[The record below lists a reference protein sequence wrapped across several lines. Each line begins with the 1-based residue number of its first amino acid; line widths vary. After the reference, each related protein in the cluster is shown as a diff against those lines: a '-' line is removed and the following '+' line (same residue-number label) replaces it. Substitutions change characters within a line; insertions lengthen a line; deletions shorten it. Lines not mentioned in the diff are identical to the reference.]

1 MKARSF
7 IKTLLS
13 QQSLLYKIG
22 LVIVAIASVM
32 YFLPKGGHFKYQIQK
47 GKPWQY
53 ESLYAPYTY
62 TNKKLAEEIEAEMD
76 EIRSKTPPHFELTKE
91 VSHQVKSSF
100 EELFNESFRD
110 SLFNI
115 NKAVIKAQADKTI
128 DEIYKYGLLDQ
139 DYNYD
144 SFKSLYLR
152 SGKELQ
158 ELRYRDLYT
167 QEKAMN
173 YVQESFAKKN
183 IEEAS
188 EFVQKILNRSL
199 IANIRFDQSLT
210 DELVTNQ
217 IESINPNSG
226 VVEKGSLIIAKGEVV
241 EGDALRSLISLE
253 SQFKSDVW
261 SETNQKWILF
271 GYTLLVSIV
280 FIMLLLFLNKYRK
293 DIYENNTKVTFIVF
307 NIVLMVFLTTLVVKF
322 NTDYTYVVPLAI
334 LPLIL
339 KSFFDSRI
347 GYFAHVLTLLL
358 LGFIVPDS
366 FMFLF
371 LHIIAGIVTILSVE
385 RLYKRANL
393 FITVGQITAVYIIG
407 YLSFSVI
414 QEGSLSGIE
423 VRYFGHFI
431 LNGMLILF
439 VHPLIYGYEKI
450 FGLVSDISLLELSD
464 TNSKLLK
471 ELSIQ
476 APGTF
481 HHSLN
486 VANLAE
492 AAANE
497 IGANAMLVRVGALY
511 HDLGKMKNPSYF
523 TENQINNL
531 NPHED
536 LDPKESAQIIIN
548 HVIDGIEIARKNN
561 IPDRIIDFIRTHHG
575 DSVTYYF
582 FKQEEKLNGYAD
594 VEDFQYPGPK
604 PFSKE
609 TAILMMA
616 DSVEAASKS
625 LKDPTATKLNDFVD
639 RIIDSQLEN
648 NQFVNADI
656 TLREIRDIKKVFKQK
671 LHNMYHLRVEYPE

>member
-1 MKARSF
+1 MKIRN
-7 IKTLLS
+7 IVKKLLLK
-13 QQSLLYKIG
+13 QGLLGKII
-22 LVIVAIASVM
+22 LVISSIFLVM
-32 YFLPKGGHFKYQIQK
+32 YFLPKGGHFKYQFQK

-53 ESLYAPYTY
+53 ESLYAPFTY
-62 TNKKLAEEIEAEMD
+62 TNKKLTDEIELEKAR
-76 EIRSKTPPHFELTKE
+76 ILAQTPPYFEITE
-91 VSHQVKSSF
+91 DVKQDVLNKFNELF
-100 EELFNESFRD
+100 EEFYND
-110 SLFNI
+110 SLFSLDKSKLKSQVNENI
-115 NKAVIKAQADKTI
+115 QQ
-128 DEIYKYGLLDQ
+128 IYTYGLLQQ
-139 DYNYD
+139 DYAYTTNRYI
-144 SFKSLYLR
+144 YLR
-152 SGKELQ
+152 SGNQLQ
-158 ELRYRDLYT
+158 ELKYGELYT
-167 QEKAMN
+167 HDKAMN
-173 YVQESFAKKN
+173 LLEDNFQALDL
-183 IEEAS
+183 EEAV
-188 EFVQKILNRSL
+188 EFVKKLLNRSL
-199 IANIRFDQSLT
+199 IANLQIDQELT
-210 DELVTNQ
+210 EEVLRSQ
-217 IESINPNSG
+217 IESISPNLG
-226 VVEKGSLIIAKGEVV
+226 VIEKGSLIIAKGEVV
-241 EGDALRSLISLE
+241 EGDSLRSLLSLE
-253 SQFKSDVW
+253 LQYKSHIW
-261 SETNQKWILF
+261 SEANQNWILF
-271 GYTLLVSIV
+271 GYTLLVALVFVLLLFFLKKYYKEIYDNNIKLAFIILNI
-280 FIMLLLFLNKYRK
+280 FIMLGLSIVIINLNVEY
-293 DIYENNTKVTFIVF
+293 I
-307 NIVLMVFLTTLVVKF
+307 
-322 NTDYTYVVPLAI
+322 YVVPLSI
-334 LPLIL
+334 LPLVL

-347 GYFAHVLTLLL
+347 GFFTHVLTLLL

-366 FMFLF
+366 FMYLF
-371 LHIIAGIVTILSVE
+371 LHIVAGIVTILSVE

-393 FITVGQITAVYIIG
+393 FIVVGQITLVYIIG
-407 YLSFSVI
+407 YLSFSII
-414 QEGSLSGIE
+414 QEGNLSSIE
-423 VRYFGHFI
+423 WRYFGHFM
-431 LNGMLILF
+431 LNGMFILF
-439 VHPLIYGYEKI
+439 VHPLIYGYEKV

-536 LDPKESAQIIIN
+536 LEPKDSAQIIIN

-582 FKQEEKLNGYAD
+582 YKQEEKLNGYAD
-594 VEDFQYPGPK
+594 IEDFQYPGPK

-609 TAILMMA
+609 TSILMMA

-639 RIIDSQLEN
+639 RIIDSQLDN
-648 NQFVNADI
+648 KQFVNADI